1 MTRLPLPAWSLI
13 AAVTIALD
21 QVSKWAAQA
30 WLTYHEPVALLP
42 VFNLTLSYNTGAAFS
57 FLGSAGG
64 WQRWLFTGFA
74 LAVSV
79 FLVIWLRRLPAAE
92 RWQIAG
98 LALILGGAVGNAID
112 RLAYGH
118 VVDFIHVHW
127 GDWHY
132 PIFNIADSAI
142 TVGVVLV
149 LVHAFFLEGRPQSG

>member
-1 MTRLPLPAWSLI
+1 MTRLPLPAWGVI
-13 AAVTIALD
+13 AAVTLVLD
-21 QVSKWAAQA
+21 QLSKWAAQA

-79 FLVIWLRRLPAAE
+79 VLVVWLRRIAATE
-92 RWQIAG
+92 RWQIVG

-149 LVHAFFLEGRPQSG
+149 LVHAFFLEGRPRPG

>member
-1 MTRLPLPAWSLI
+1 MRRLPLPAWGLI
-13 AAVTIALD
+13 AAATVALD
-21 QVSKWAAQA
+21 QLSKWAAQA
-30 WLTYHEPVALLP
+30 WLTYHEPVVLLP

-57 FLGSAGG
+57 FLGNAGG

-79 FLVIWLRRLPAAE
+79 FLVIWLRRIPAAE

-149 LVHAFFLEGRPQSG
+149 VVHAFFLEGRTREG

>member
-1 MTRLPLPAWSLI
+1 MRRLPLPAWGLI
-13 AAVTIALD
+13 AAATVALD
-21 QVSKWAAQA
+21 QLSKWAAQA
-30 WLTYHEPVALLP
+30 WLTYHEPVVLLP

-57 FLGSAGG
+57 FLGNAGG

-79 FLVIWLRRLPAAE
+79 FLVIWLRRIPAAE

-149 LVHAFFLEGRPQSG
+149 LVHAFFLEGRTREG

>member
-79 FLVIWLRRLPAAE
+79 FLVVWLRRIPAAE